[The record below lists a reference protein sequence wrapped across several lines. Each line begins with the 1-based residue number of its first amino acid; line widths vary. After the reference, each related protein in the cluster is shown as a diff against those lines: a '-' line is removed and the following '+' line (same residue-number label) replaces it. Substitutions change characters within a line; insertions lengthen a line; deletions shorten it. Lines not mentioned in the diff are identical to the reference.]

1 LETLTKHIVELY
13 KKKLYDKI
21 PITTLGKKDG
31 RVQFGFLSD
40 KQLYAL
46 ELLTDHKTN
55 YVGFGGSSRAGK
67 TILEAYWQTLQC
79 LTYPEVRYG
88 LGREELTRLK
98 TKTMNTYYALWK
110 LWGMKPDRDYN
121 MNNQTHVLTFKA
133 NDSEIVLIE
142 TAAQPRDK
150 DFLRFG
156 GLELTAAAVDE
167 SNESV
172 QKAIDTLFT
181 RTGWQKN
188 EELGLPR
195 KMLETFNPNKSHV
208 YTRYFQPYKKNEET
222 EKKKFIPAL
231 PGDNPHPSVKQWIK
245 DVVAMGD
252 TTLIERLIHGNFDYD
267 DDPATMCPYDAITD
281 MFTNDHVKPGV
292 NRYISADLAM
302 QGRDRMIGGHW
313 EGMVGWIDID
323 LAKTTGREI
332 ENLLT
337 DLKINKRVPNSR
349 VVADS
354 DGLGAYLS
362 SYMENITEFHG
373 GAKANDNKNFA
384 NLKAECAFKL
394 AELINNRFIRIICT
408 KEQEE
413 KIKTEVSTCLKA
425 DKVDSDTTPKRLISK
440 DKMKQLLG
448 HSPDYLDFLIM
459 RMIFEVKKE
468 YSLFA

>member
-1 LETLTKHIVELY
+1 METLTKHIVELY
-13 KKKLYDKI
+13 KQKLYDKI

-46 ELLTDHKTN
+46 ELLTDHKTTH
-55 YVGFGGSSRAGK
+55 VGYGGSGRSGK
-67 TILEAYWQTLQC
+67 TLLEAFWQTLQC
-79 LTYPEVRYG
+79 LAYNGVRYG
-88 LGREELTRLK
+88 LGREELKRLK
-98 TKTMNTYYALWK
+98 TKTINTYIQLWT
-110 LWGMKPDRDYN
+110 LWGLLPDRDYKS
-121 MNNQTHVLTFKA
+121 NNEYHYYTFK
-133 NDSEIVLIE
+133 DTKSEIVLIE
-142 TAAQPRDK
+142 TSLQPRDP

-156 GLELTAAAVDE
+156 GHDLTAVAVDE

-188 EELGLPR
+188 EELGIPR

-208 YTRYFQPYKKNEET
+208 YSRYYQPFKENKET
-222 EKKKFIPAL
+222 DKKKFIPAL
-231 PGDNPHPSVKQWIK
+231 PGDNPHPSVKQWIE

-267 DDPATMCPYDAITD
+267 DDPATLCGYDAICD
-281 MFTNDHVKPGV
+281 MFTNDHIKPGV

-313 EGMVGWIDID
+313 EGMVGFIDID

-332 ENLLT
+332 EVLLT
-337 DLKINKRVPNSR
+337 TLKINKRVPNSR

-373 GAKANDNKNFA
+373 GAKANDNKNFG

-394 AELINNRFIRIICT
+394 AELINNRQIRIICT